1 MLRIVLFLLFVLFL
15 VTIILILK
23 TFYDKATEKDKP
35 VESKDDLDR
44 VVDSWEA
51 SENKN

>member
-1 MLRIVLFLLFVLFL
+1 MVRIVLFLLFVLFL
-15 VTIILILK
+15 VTVILMLK
-23 TFYDKATEKDKP
+23 TFYDKAVDKDKP

-44 VVDSWEA
+44 VVDSWER